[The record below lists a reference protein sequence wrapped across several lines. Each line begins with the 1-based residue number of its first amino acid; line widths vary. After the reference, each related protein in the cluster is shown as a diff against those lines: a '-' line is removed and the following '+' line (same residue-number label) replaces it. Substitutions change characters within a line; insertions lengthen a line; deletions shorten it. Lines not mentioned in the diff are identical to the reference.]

1 MRKFYLS
8 ILIFILT
15 FFAVFSAQAEHAAK
29 KHCPSHTGFY
39 IDANIGYVFSEES
52 LFDSSTQDGIG
63 FNTNFGY
70 QFNRYVAA
78 EIGYI
83 YLNNL
88 EGNGIHWGIL
98 DLKGILPL
106 NNVFNFFAKAGLA
119 VVLNKSTSAA
129 LFLAA
134 GGEYFF
140 TPHFDMHVQLSGEV
154 TGFANFGLISAGFSY
169 HF

>member
-1 MRKFYLS
+1 MRKLYLS
-8 ILIFILT
+8 SLFLFFSLLMT
-15 FFAVFSAQAEHAAK
+15 FVAQAQNSPTK
-29 KHCPSHTGFY
+29 KTLPCTGFY
-39 IDANIGYVFSEES
+39 IDSNIGYVFAEES
-52 LFDSSTQDGIG
+52 LFGTSTQDGIG
-63 FNTNFGY
+63 FNANFGY
-70 QFNRYVAA
+70 QFNHYVAA

-98 DLKGILPL
+98 DLKGILPVG
-106 NNVFNFFAKAGLA
+106 NSFDFFAKAGLA